1 MISRDG
7 IFLIHPPFT
16 DSRGPYVAIPQLA
29 AYLHSRK
36 IPVKAADLG
45 AAFLKHLLTPTA
57 IARGGAHAAKRFQ
70 ELNQKRS
77 LSVTRSIEYQ
87 ILVRILRE
95 FPMHAGTVNWL
106 STPFAD
112 FSDIQQ
118 EAEARSYLL
127 LLASIP
133 YFPEIFLSD
142 HHAVN
147 PARFSPF
154 SSRQLLA
161 AARDDTPYTRI
172 FRQVLKEAWPSSPP
186 RIAGFSV
193 VFTHQ
198 IVPAFQMAAMIRTLD
213 PGVHITMGG
222 PSISIFFRKL
232 NNPDLFNLVDS
243 LVLDE
248 GEFPLEGLYHATDQS
263 MDAPAQPLHQ
273 IPGIICRRN
282 GAVHKMAPGPAPD
295 ITEIPGPDPTIFDL
309 EQYLV
314 PRERFTFPVGIGKG
328 CSWQQCSFCRTGH
341 PLCRKG
347 QDLSGDR
354 IFELIR
360 RAQKDHCIRRFFF
373 STESADP
380 IKLETLSRR
389 ILSEKMD
396 IQWLTHTR
404 VSKALTRERCRL
416 FSQAGCIRLAVG
428 IESMSQRILSLM
440 RKGITPALVTRV
452 LKEING
458 GIPLN
463 AYMMVG
469 FPGETREEALLS
481 FQTVKNFKR
490 QGLLKDFS
498 YSMFVIQQESAVFQS
513 PEEFGITHM
522 VTDPDED
529 LCPDL
534 AEFKGPGMDREE
546 AFALYLEFL
555 KTGRYTDT
563 IPRQSTHVPL
573 NGSTVPMAH
582 SLERLRQAAR
592 TQWHSL
598 VTPFGKWICDLEA
611 TLP

>member
-29 AYLHSRK
+29 AYLHSRQ

-45 AAFLKHLLTPTA
+45 AAFLKRLLTPAA
-57 IARGGAHAAKRFQ
+57 IAEGVAHAAGRFQ

-77 LSVTRSIEYQ
+77 LSVTRCIEYQ
-87 ILVRILRE
+87 ILIRILKE
-95 FPMHAGTVNWL
+95 FPGHAGTVNWL

-112 FSDIQQ
+112 FSDIQN
-118 EAEARSYLL
+118 EAESISYLL
-127 LLASIP
+127 LLASMP

-142 HHAVN
+142 HNAVN

-172 FRQVLKEAWPSSPP
+172 FRQVLKAAWPTSPP
-186 RIAGFSV
+186 RIVGFSV

-248 GEFPLEGLYHATDQS
+248 GEFPLERLYHATGHIRNQD
-263 MDAPAQPLHQ
+263 PPPFHQ

-282 GAVHKMAPGPAPD
+282 GTVHRTAPGPAPD
-295 ITEIPGPDPTIFDL
+295 ITDLPGPDPTVFDL

-314 PRERFTFPVGIGKG
+314 PPPLFTFPVSIGRG

-347 QDLSGDR
+347 RDLSGDR
-354 IFELIR
+354 IFEMLR
-360 RAQKDHCIRRFFF
+360 RAKKDYGIRRFFF

-380 IKLETLSRR
+380 AQLEMLSRR
-389 ILSEKMD
+389 VTAENLD

-404 VSKALTRERCRL
+404 ISKGLTRNRCRL
-416 FSQAGCIRLAVG
+416 FSRAGCTRLAVG
-428 IESMSQRILSLM
+428 IESMSHRILSLM
-440 RKGITPALVTRV
+440 RKGITPALITRV
-452 LKEING
+452 LEEING
-458 GIPLN
+458 SVPLN
-463 AYMMVG
+463 AYMMIG
-469 FPGETREEALLS
+469 FPGETREEALFS
-481 FQTVKNFKR
+481 FQAVKDFER
-490 QGLLKDFS
+490 RGLLNSFS
-498 YSMFVIQQESAVFQS
+498 YSMFVLQQESAVFET
-513 PEEFGITHM
+513 PKEFGITR
-522 VTDPDED
+522 VVKNPDED
-529 LCPDL
+529 LCPDIV
-534 AEFKGPGMDREE
+534 EFKGAGMDRDE
-546 AFALYLEFL
+546 AFALYLQFL
-555 KTGRYTDT
+555 KTRIYTGT
-563 IPRQSTHVPL
+563 STHVPL
-573 NGSTVPMAH
+573 HGSLVPLAH

-611 TLP
+611 SSL

>member
-1 MISRDG
+1 MILRDG

-29 AYLHSRK
+29 AYLHARQ

-45 AAFLKHLLTPTA
+45 AAFLRRLLTPAA
-57 IARGGAHAAKRFQ
+57 IARGRAHAARRFR
-70 ELNQKRS
+70 ELNQKPR
-77 LSVTRSIEYQ
+77 LSVSRCIEYQ
-87 ILVRILRE
+87 VLVRILRE

-112 FSDIQQ
+112 FSDIQH

-161 AARDDTPYTRI
+161 AAGDDTPYTRI
-172 FRQVLKEAWPSSPP
+172 FSQILKEAWPSSPP

-232 NNPDLFNLVDS
+232 ANPDLFNLVDS

-248 GEFPLEGLYHATDQS
+248 GELPLERLYHATGHS
-263 MDAPAQPLHQ
+263 MDQAARPIHQ

-282 GAVHKMAPGPAPD
+282 GAVHKTAPGPAPD
-295 ITEIPGPDPTIFDL
+295 ITDIPGPDPTIFDL
-309 EQYLV
+309 DQYLV
-314 PRERFTFPVGIGKG
+314 PRDRFTFPVGIGKG

-360 RAQKDHCIRRFFF
+360 RAGKDHGIRRFFF

-380 IKLETLSRR
+380 LKLETLSRR
-389 ILSEKMD
+389 ITAEKLD
-396 IQWLTHTR
+396 LQWLTHTR
-404 VSKALTRERCRL
+404 VAKELTRDRCRL
-416 FSQAGCIRLAVG
+416 FSRAGCIRLAVG
-428 IESMSQRILSLM
+428 IESMSRRILSLM

-452 LKEING
+452 LDEING
-458 GIPLN
+458 SVPLN

-469 FPGETREEALLS
+469 FPGETREEALSS
-481 FQTVKNFKR
+481 FQAVKDFKR
-490 QGLLKDFS
+490 RGLLKDFS
-498 YSMFVIQQESAVFQS
+498 YSMFVIQQESAVFQR
-513 PEEFGITHM
+513 PEEFGITRM
-522 VTDPDED
+522 VADPDED

-534 AEFKGPGMDREE
+534 AEFQGTGMDREE

-555 KTGRYTDT
+555 KTGIYTDT
-563 IPRQSTHVPL
+563 TSREITHVPL
-573 NGSTVPMAH
+573 NGSTVPLAH

-598 VTPFGKWICDLEA
+598 VTPFGKWICDQEA
-611 TLP
+611 SRP